1 MSSLLVGNQPTS
13 RTCVLMDRSIGAA
26 YTASKHGLVGL
37 TKNTGAFYGSKGIR
51 CNAIAAG
58 AMATNISATLAE
70 GCNMDGI
77 ARMRQTCKFARLISA
92 LLAFPCLKLTAL
104 SLTDPDLGEA
114 GWCDVNKVA
123 EIALF
128 LCSDAAAVVNG
139 AVWTADGGA
148 TAG

>member
-1 MSSLLVGNQPTS
+1 VSST
-13 RTCVLMDRSIGAA
+13 GAA
-26 YTASKHGLVGL
+26 YTASKHGLIGL

-70 GCNMDGI
+70 GCNMEGI
-77 ARMRQTCKFARLISA
+77 ARMRQTCKSARIILNLRLFALGFR
-92 LLAFPCLKLTAL
+92 KLTAP
-104 SLTDPDLGEA
+104 SSTDPDIGEA
-114 GWCDVNKVA
+114 AVCDVNKIA

-128 LCSDAAAVVNG
+128 LCSDAAQVVNG
-139 AVWTADGGA
+139 AVWTADNGV

>member
-1 MSSLLVGNQPTS
+1 MFCHP
-13 RTCVLMDRSIGAA
+13 GAA

-70 GCNMDGI
+70 GCNMDGV
-77 ARMRQTCKFARLISA
+77 ARMRQTCGSARGISD
-92 LLAFPCLKLTAL
+92 LFLSFLMLTV
-104 SLTDPDLGEA
+104 SSPPDPDIGA
-114 GWCDVNKVA
+114 DGYCDVGKIA

-128 LCSDAAAVVNG
+128 LCSDAAQVVNG
-139 AVWTADGGA
+139 AVWTADGGVS
-148 TAG
+148 AG